1 MKILIKLMK
10 VVFDIIVLLCIG
22 FILIVLYNFYQISI
36 LDKKYS
42 EFFGYTFFEVTTGSM
57 KDTININDV
66 IIVKITQ
73 DVHKN
78 DIVSYMKNE
87 EIITHRII
95 EENGTI
101 LVTKGDSNNSADMP
115 IERNTVIGKVEKI
128 IPELGVW
135 IKVFSDFKV
144 TISIVITF
152 LLFGLALSSKEKR
165 NKKNRHSFSRFLKNL
180 KGMLKNGKE
189 KETKD

>member
-10 VVFDIIVLLCIG
+10 IIFDVIVFLCIG
-22 FILIVLYNFYQISI
+22 LILIILYNFYQISV

-57 KDTININDV
+57 KDTINIDDV
-66 IIVKITQ
+66 IIVKITK

-78 DIVSYMKNE
+78 DIVSYLRDN

-95 EENGTI
+95 EENKDVLI
-101 LVTKGDSNNSADMP
+101 TKGDSNNSTDMP
-115 IERNTVIGKVEKI
+115 IGRDMIIGKVEKI
-128 IPELGVW
+128 IPELGIW
-135 IKVFSDFKV
+135 IKVFTDFKV
-144 TISIVITF
+144 TASIIITF
-152 LLFGLALSSKEKR
+152 LLFGLALTTKR
-165 NKKNRHSFSRFLKNL
+165 KKKKNRHAFSRFLKNV
-180 KGMLKNGKE
+180 KGMLKDGKE